1 MLKKFPEWKT
11 DAEAEEFVATA
22 DLSEYDMSDMVPVRF
37 EFRRKDKAIQLRLPE
52 TLLEEVRSR
61 AKRADMPVQRFIRL
75 AIERAIH
82 DPGPR

>member
-1 MLKKFPEWKT
+1 MLKKFPTWKT

-37 EFRRKDKAIQLRLPE
+37 ELRRKDKAINLRLPDA
-52 TLLEEVRSR
+52 LLEEVRSR

>member
-1 MLKKFPEWKT
+1 MKKTIPTFES
-11 DAEAEEFVATA
+11 DESAEEFVATA
-22 DLSEYDMSDMVPVRF
+22 DLSEYDLTGQVVRF
-37 EFRRKDKAIQLRLPE
+37 ELRRKDKAINLRLPDA
-52 TLLEEVRSR
+52 LLEEVRSR

>member
-1 MLKKFPEWKT
+1 MLKKFPTWKT

-37 EFRRKDKAIQLRLPE
+37 ELRRKDKAINLRLPDA
-52 TLLEEVRSR
+52 LLEEVRSQ

>member
-1 MLKKFPEWKT
+1 
-11 DAEAEEFVATA
+11 
-22 DLSEYDMSDMVPVRF
+22 MSDMMPVRF
-37 EFRRKDKAIQLRLPE
+37 ELRRKDKAINLRLPDA
-52 TLLEEVRSR
+52 LLEEVRSR